1 MKKSAIALITALSAV
16 AFSPAS
22 VADINDELQNICTIV
37 KNDDKSELRKKLKK
51 VQDDYNLRL
60 GDYYSGVSCGGN
72 SLIRYSMQN
81 NAVEVGTYM
90 IKKMSK
96 SELTSAEQDG
106 MALQQWAEANGHL
119 SSPIGQELLSRIG

>member
-1 MKKSAIALITALSAV
+1 MKKTTIAILTLSSLIFAPTS
-16 AFSPAS
+16 F
-22 VADINDELQNICTIV
+22 ADINEDLQNICTIV

-60 GDYYSGVSCGGN
+60 GDYYTGISCGGN
-72 SLIRYSMQN
+72 SLIRYSMEN
-81 NAVEVGTYM
+81 NATEVGTFM

-96 SELTSAEQDG
+96 SDLSQAEQDG

-119 SSPIGQELLSRIG
+119 TTEIGKELLDRIS